1 MKKQQYIKCIKV
13 VAIVCIVLLPACTY
27 RLTDEDWAKNGKIRL
42 SLNWQDK
49 DHPSVM
55 TYYFYKDGADRPII
69 RQGQSSGY
77 EGTLPS
83 GNYGIVVCAADD
95 KSVLLEMNKGYEN
108 SCGIARQVS
117 AMKSSDIQVAQPG
130 YLYGTG
136 DELSNIG
143 GFRAVTKELFPV
155 SLVRILELN
164 IKITGG
170 GEDRIESLTGLLT
183 GISSEIHIPTGKLL
197 FDKPASMAFGTQ
209 PGATGVYNSSLNLF
223 GVSGVDEGSYTDVDI
238 YLTLKTSDDKEIT
251 SFTNITEVI
260 NDAFEA
266 TLAVRIV
273 LDLEIAY
280 DEINGMVVTN
290 VGWKEGTGE
299 VDAPGN

>member
-1 MKKQQYIKCIKV
+1 MKKQSYKQGMKV
-13 VAIVCIVLLPACTY
+13 VAIVCIIVLTACTY
-27 RLTDEDWAKNGKIRL
+27 RLTDEDWTKNGKIRL

-49 DHPSVM
+49 EHPSVM

-83 GNYGIVVCAADD
+83 GNYEVVVCTAEDQT
-95 KSVLLEMNKGYEN
+95 VLLEMNKGYAGAR
-108 SCGIARQVS
+108 GIARQVS
-117 AMKSSDIQVAQPG
+117 AMKASDMQVAQPG

-136 DELSNIG
+136 DLLADVG
-143 GFRAVTKELFPV
+143 GFRSVTKELYPI
-155 SLVRILELN
+155 SMVRILELN

-183 GISSEIHIPTGKLL
+183 GVSPEIHIPTGKLL
-197 FDKPASMAFGTQ
+197 FDNPASMSFGTQ
-209 PGATGVYNSSLNLF
+209 PNTAGVYNSSLNLF
-223 GVSGVDEGSYTDVDI
+223 GVSGVDKGSYTDVDI
-238 YLTLKTSDDKEIT
+238 YLTLKTTDGKEIT
-251 SFTNITEVI
+251 SFTNVTEVI

-280 DEINGMVVTN
+280 DEVNGMVVSIA
-290 VGWKEGTGE
+290 GWKEGTGE
-299 VDAPGN
+299 VAN

>member
-1 MKKQQYIKCIKV
+1 MKKQQYKECLKG
-13 VAIVCIVLLPACTY
+13 VAIVCMAIFTTCTY
-27 RLTDEDWAKNGKIRL
+27 RLTDEDWTKNGKIRL

-49 DHPSVM
+49 EHPSVM

-83 GNYGIVVCAADD
+83 GNYEVVVCTAEDQT
-95 KSVLLEMNKGYEN
+95 VLLEMNKGYAGAR
-108 SCGIARQVS
+108 GIARQVS
-117 AMKSSDIQVAQPG
+117 AMKASDMQVAQPG

-136 DELSNIG
+136 DLLADVG
-143 GFRAVTKELFPV
+143 GFRSVTKELYPI
-155 SLVRILELN
+155 SMVRILELN

-183 GISSEIHIPTGKLL
+183 GVSPEIHIPTGKLL
-197 FDKPASMAFGTQ
+197 FDNPASMSFGTQ
-209 PGATGVYNSSLNLF
+209 PNAAGVYTSSLNLF
-223 GVSGVDEGSYTDVDI
+223 GVSGVDKGSYTDVDI
-238 YLTLKTSDDKEIT
+238 YLTLKTSDGKEIT
-251 SFTNITEVI
+251 SFTNVTEVI
-260 NDAFEA
+260 NEAFEA

-280 DEINGMVVTN
+280 DEVNGMVVSIA
-290 VGWKEGTGE
+290 GWKEGTGE
-299 VDAPGN
+299 VAN

>member
-1 MKKQQYIKCIKV
+1 MKKQSYKQGMKV
-13 VAIVCIVLLPACTY
+13 VAIVCIIVLTACTY
-27 RLTDEDWAKNGKIRL
+27 RLTDEDWTKNGKIRL

-49 DHPSVM
+49 EHPSVM

-83 GNYGIVVCAADD
+83 GNYEVVVCTAEDQT
-95 KSVLLEMNKGYEN
+95 VLLEMNKGYAGAR
-108 SCGIARQVS
+108 GIARQVS
-117 AMKSSDIQVAQPG
+117 AMKASDMQVAQPG

-136 DELSNIG
+136 DLLADVG
-143 GFRAVTKELFPV
+143 GFRSVTKELYPI
-155 SLVRILELN
+155 SMVRILELN

-183 GISSEIHIPTGKLL
+183 GISPEIHIPTGKLL
-197 FDKPASMAFGTQ
+197 FDNPASMSFGTQ
-209 PGATGVYNSSLNLF
+209 PNAAGVYTSSLNLF
-223 GVSGVDEGSYTDVDI
+223 GVSGVDKGSYTDVDI
-238 YLTLKTSDDKEIT
+238 YLTLKTSDGKEIT
-251 SFTNITEVI
+251 SFTNVTEVI

-280 DEINGMVVTN
+280 DEVNGMVVSIA
-290 VGWKEGTGE
+290 GWKEGTGE
-299 VDAPGN
+299 VAN

>member
-1 MKKQQYIKCIKV
+1 MKKQSYKQGMKV
-13 VAIVCIVLLPACTY
+13 VAIVCIIVLTACTY
-27 RLTDEDWAKNGKIRL
+27 RLTDEDWTKNGKIRL

-49 DHPSVM
+49 EHPSVM

-83 GNYGIVVCAADD
+83 GNYEVVVCTAEDQT
-95 KSVLLEMNKGYEN
+95 VLLEMNKGYAGAR
-108 SCGIARQVS
+108 GIARQVS
-117 AMKSSDIQVAQPG
+117 AMKASDMQVAQPG

-136 DELSNIG
+136 DLLADVG
-143 GFRAVTKELFPV
+143 GFRSVTKELYPI
-155 SLVRILELN
+155 SMVRILELN

-183 GISSEIHIPTGKLL
+183 GISPEIHIPTGKLL
-197 FDKPASMAFGTQ
+197 FDNPASMSFGTQ
-209 PGATGVYNSSLNLF
+209 PNAAGVYNSSLNLF
-223 GVSGVDEGSYTDVDI
+223 GVSGVDKGSYTDVDI
-238 YLTLKTSDDKEIT
+238 YLTLKTTDGKEIT
-251 SFTNITEVI
+251 SFTNVTEVI
-260 NDAFEA
+260 NEAFEA

-280 DEINGMVVTN
+280 DEVNGMVVSIA
-290 VGWKEGTGE
+290 GWKEGTGE
-299 VDAPGN
+299 VAN

>member
-1 MKKQQYIKCIKV
+1 MKKQSYKQGMKV
-13 VAIVCIVLLPACTY
+13 VAIVCIIVLTACTY
-27 RLTDEDWAKNGKIRL
+27 RLTDEDWTKNGKIRL

-49 DHPSVM
+49 EHPSVM

-83 GNYGIVVCAADD
+83 GNYEVVVCTAEDQT
-95 KSVLLEMNKGYEN
+95 VLLEMNKGYAGAR
-108 SCGIARQVS
+108 GIARQVS
-117 AMKSSDIQVAQPG
+117 AMKASDMQVAQPG

-136 DELSNIG
+136 DLLADVG
-143 GFRAVTKELFPV
+143 GFRSVTKELYPI
-155 SLVRILELN
+155 SMVRILELN

-183 GISSEIHIPTGKLL
+183 GVSPEIHIPTGKLL
-197 FDKPASMAFGTQ
+197 FDNPASMSFETQ
-209 PGATGVYNSSLNLF
+209 PNAAGVYNSSLNLF
-223 GVSGVDEGSYTDVDI
+223 GVSGVDKGSYTDVDI
-238 YLTLKTSDDKEIT
+238 YLTLKTSDGKEIT
-251 SFTNITEVI
+251 SFTNVTEVI

-280 DEINGMVVTN
+280 DEVNGMVVSIA
-290 VGWKEGTGE
+290 GWKEGTGE
-299 VDAPGN
+299 VAN

>member
-1 MKKQQYIKCIKV
+1 MKKQQYTQFVKV
-13 VAIVCIVLLPACTY
+13 VAIVCVLIFTACTY
-27 RLTDEDWAKNGKIRL
+27 RLTDEDWTKNGKIRL
-42 SLNWQDK
+42 LLNWQDK

-83 GNYGIVVCAADD
+83 GNYEVAVCTADD
-95 KSVLLEMNKGYEN
+95 KSVLLEMDKGYADAR
-108 SCGIARQVS
+108 GIARQVS
-117 AMKSSDIQVAQPG
+117 AMKSPDIRVAQPG

-155 SLVRILELN
+155 NLVRILELN

-197 FDKPASMAFGTQ
+197 FDKPASITFVTQ
-209 PGATGVYNSSLNLF
+209 PNIAGVYNSSLNLF
-223 GVSGVDEGSYTDVDI
+223 GVSGINEGSYTDVDI
-238 YLTLKTSDDKEIT
+238 YLALKTSDYKEIT

-280 DEINGMVVTN
+280 DEVNGMVVTIA
-290 VGWKEGTGE
+290 GWKEGTGE
-299 VDAPGN
+299 VDAPSN

>member
-1 MKKQQYIKCIKV
+1 MKKQQYTQFVKV
-13 VAIVCIVLLPACTY
+13 VAIVCVLIFTACTY
-27 RLTDEDWAKNGKIRL
+27 RLTDEDWTKNGKIRL
-42 SLNWQDK
+42 LLNWQDK

-83 GNYGIVVCAADD
+83 GNYEVAVCTADD
-95 KSVLLEMNKGYEN
+95 KSVLLEMDKGYADAR
-108 SCGIARQVS
+108 GIARQVS
-117 AMKSSDIQVAQPG
+117 AMKSPDIRVAQPG

-155 SLVRILELN
+155 NLVRILELN

-197 FDKPASMAFGTQ
+197 FDKPASITFVTQ
-209 PGATGVYNSSLNLF
+209 PNIAGVYNSSLNLF
-223 GVSGVDEGSYTDVDI
+223 GVSGVNEGSYTDVDI
-238 YLTLKTSDDKEIT
+238 YLALKTSDYKEIT

-280 DEINGMVVTN
+280 DEVNGMVVTIA
-290 VGWKEGTGE
+290 GWKEGTGE
-299 VDAPGN
+299 VDAPSN

>member
-1 MKKQQYIKCIKV
+1 MKKQSYKQGMKV
-13 VAIVCIVLLPACTY
+13 VAIVCIIVLTACTY
-27 RLTDEDWAKNGKIRL
+27 RLTDEDWTKNGKIRL

-49 DHPSVM
+49 EHPSVM

-83 GNYGIVVCAADD
+83 GNYEVVVCTAEDQT
-95 KSVLLEMNKGYEN
+95 VLLEMNKGYAGAR
-108 SCGIARQVS
+108 GIARQVS
-117 AMKSSDIQVAQPG
+117 AMKASDMQVAQPG

-136 DELSNIG
+136 DLLADVG
-143 GFRAVTKELFPV
+143 GFRSVTKELYPI
-155 SLVRILELN
+155 SMVRILELN

-183 GISSEIHIPTGKLL
+183 GVSPEIHIPTGKLL
-197 FDKPASMAFGTQ
+197 FDNPASMSFGTQ
-209 PGATGVYNSSLNLF
+209 PNTAGVYNSSLNLF
-223 GVSGVDEGSYTDVDI
+223 GVSGVDKGSYTDVDI
-238 YLTLKTSDDKEIT
+238 YLTLKTTDGKEIT
-251 SFTNITEVI
+251 SFTNVTEVI

-280 DEINGMVVTN
+280 DEVNGMVVSIA
-290 VGWKEGTGE
+290 GWKEGTAE
-299 VDAPGN
+299 VAN

>member
-1 MKKQQYIKCIKV
+1 MKKQQYIQCIEV
-13 VAIVCIVLLPACTY
+13 VAIVCTAFLTACTY

-42 SLNWQDK
+42 LLNWQDK

-83 GNYGIVVCAADD
+83 GNYEVVVCTAED
-95 KSVLLEMNKGYEN
+95 KSVLLEMDNGYAGAR
-108 SCGIARQVS
+108 GIARQVS

-136 DELSNIG
+136 DELSDIG

-155 SLVRILELN
+155 NLVRTLELN

-170 GEDRIESLTGLLT
+170 GEDRIENLTGLLT

-197 FDKPASMAFGTQ
+197 FEKSASMAFGKQ
-209 PGATGVYNSSLNLF
+209 PNAIGIYSSSLNLF
-223 GVSGVDEGSYTDVDI
+223 AASGFNKGSYTDIDL
-238 YLTLKTSDDKEIT
+238 YLTLKTSDGKEIT
-251 SFTNITEVI
+251 SFANITEAI

-280 DEINGMVVTN
+280 DEINGMVVSN
-290 VGWKEGTGE
+290 IDWKEGTGE

>member
-1 MKKQQYIKCIKV
+1 MKKQSYKQGMKV
-13 VAIVCIVLLPACTY
+13 VAIVCIIVLTACTY
-27 RLTDEDWAKNGKIRL
+27 RLTDEDWTKNGKIRL

-49 DHPSVM
+49 EHPSVM

-83 GNYGIVVCAADD
+83 GNYEVVVCTAEDQT
-95 KSVLLEMNKGYEN
+95 VLLEMNKGYAGAR
-108 SCGIARQVS
+108 GIARQVS
-117 AMKSSDIQVAQPG
+117 AMKASDMQVAQPG

-136 DELSNIG
+136 DLLADVG
-143 GFRAVTKELFPV
+143 GFRSVTKELYPI
-155 SLVRILELN
+155 SMVRILELN

-183 GISSEIHIPTGKLL
+183 GISPEIHIPTGKLL
-197 FDKPASMAFGTQ
+197 FDNPASMSFETQ
-209 PGATGVYNSSLNLF
+209 PNAAGVYNSSLNLF
-223 GVSGVDEGSYTDVDI
+223 GVSGVDKGSYTDVDI
-238 YLTLKTSDDKEIT
+238 YLTLKTSDGKEIT
-251 SFTNITEVI
+251 SFTNVTEVI

-280 DEINGMVVTN
+280 DEVNGMVVSIA
-290 VGWKEGTGE
+290 GWKEGTGE
-299 VDAPGN
+299 VAN

>member
-1 MKKQQYIKCIKV
+1 MKKQSYKQCMKV
-13 VAIVCIVLLPACTY
+13 VAIVCIIVLSACTY

-49 DHPSVM
+49 EHPSVM

-83 GNYGIVVCAADD
+83 GNYKVAVCTAED
-95 KSVLLEMNKGYEN
+95 KTVLLEMDKGYAGAR
-108 SCGIARQVS
+108 GIARQVS
-117 AMKSSDIQVAQPG
+117 AMKSSDMQVAQPG

-136 DELSNIG
+136 DVLSNIG
-143 GFRAVTKELFPV
+143 GFRAVTKELFPI

-183 GISSEIHIPTGKLL
+183 GVSPEIHIPTGKLL
-197 FDKPASMAFGTQ
+197 FDNPASMTFGTQ
-209 PGATGVYNSSLNLF
+209 PNAAGVYNSSLNLF
-223 GVSGVDEGSYTDVDI
+223 GVSGVDKGSYTDVDI
-238 YLTLKTSDDKEIT
+238 YLTLKTSDGKEIT
-251 SFTNITEVI
+251 SFTNITNVI

-266 TLAVRIV
+266 TLAIRIV

-280 DEINGMVVTN
+280 DEVNGMVVFIA
-290 VGWKEGTGE
+290 GWKEGTGE

>member
-1 MKKQQYIKCIKV
+1 MKKQSYKQGMKV
-13 VAIVCIVLLPACTY
+13 VAIVCIIVLTACTY
-27 RLTDEDWAKNGKIRL
+27 RLTDEDWTKNGKIRL

-49 DHPSVM
+49 EHPSVM

-83 GNYGIVVCAADD
+83 GNYEVVVCTAEDQT
-95 KSVLLEMNKGYEN
+95 VLLEMNKGYAGAR
-108 SCGIARQVS
+108 GIARQVS
-117 AMKSSDIQVAQPG
+117 AMKASDMQVAQPG

-136 DELSNIG
+136 DLLADVG
-143 GFRAVTKELFPV
+143 GFRSVTKELYPI
-155 SLVRILELN
+155 SMVRILELN

-183 GISSEIHIPTGKLL
+183 GVSPEIHIPTGKLL
-197 FDKPASMAFGTQ
+197 FDNPASMSFGTQ
-209 PGATGVYNSSLNLF
+209 PNAAGVYTSSLNLF
-223 GVSGVDEGSYTDVDI
+223 GVSGVDKGCYTDVDI
-238 YLTLKTSDDKEIT
+238 YLTLKTSDGKEIT
-251 SFTNITEVI
+251 SFTNVTEVI

-280 DEINGMVVTN
+280 DEVNGMVVSIA
-290 VGWKEGTGE
+290 GWKEGTGE
-299 VDAPGN
+299 VAN

>member
-1 MKKQQYIKCIKV
+1 MKKQSYKQGMKV
-13 VAIVCIVLLPACTY
+13 VAIVCIIVLTACTY
-27 RLTDEDWAKNGKIRL
+27 RLTDEDWTKNGKIRL

-49 DHPSVM
+49 EHPSVM

-83 GNYGIVVCAADD
+83 GNYEVVVCTAEDQT
-95 KSVLLEMNKGYEN
+95 VLLEMNKGYAGAR
-108 SCGIARQVS
+108 GIARQVS
-117 AMKSSDIQVAQPG
+117 AMKASDMQVAQPG

-136 DELSNIG
+136 DLLADVG
-143 GFRAVTKELFPV
+143 GFRSVTKELYPINM
-155 SLVRILELN
+155 VRILELN

-183 GISSEIHIPTGKLL
+183 GVSPEIHIPTGKLL
-197 FDKPASMAFGTQ
+197 FDNPASMSFETQ
-209 PGATGVYNSSLNLF
+209 PNAAGVYNSSLNLF
-223 GVSGVDEGSYTDVDI
+223 GVSGVDKGSYTDVDI
-238 YLTLKTSDDKEIT
+238 YLTLKTTDGKEIT
-251 SFTNITEVI
+251 SFTNVTEVI

-280 DEINGMVVTN
+280 DEVNGMVVSIA
-290 VGWKEGTGE
+290 GWKEGTGE
-299 VDAPGN
+299 VAN

>member
-1 MKKQQYIKCIKV
+1 MKKQSYKQGMKV
-13 VAIVCIVLLPACTY
+13 VAIVCIIVLTACTY
-27 RLTDEDWAKNGKIRL
+27 RLTDEDWTKNGKIRL

-49 DHPSVM
+49 EHPSVM

-83 GNYGIVVCAADD
+83 GNYEVVVCTAEDQT
-95 KSVLLEMNKGYEN
+95 VLLEMNKGYAGAR
-108 SCGIARQVS
+108 GIARQVS
-117 AMKSSDIQVAQPG
+117 AMKASDMQVAQPG

-136 DELSNIG
+136 DLLADVG
-143 GFRAVTKELFPV
+143 GFRSVTKELYPI
-155 SLVRILELN
+155 SMVRILELN

-183 GISSEIHIPTGKLL
+183 GVSPEIHIPTGKLL
-197 FDKPASMAFGTQ
+197 FDNPASMSFGTQ
-209 PGATGVYNSSLNLF
+209 PNAAGVYTSSLNLF
-223 GVSGVDEGSYTDVDI
+223 GVSGVDKGSYTDVDI
-238 YLTLKTSDDKEIT
+238 YLTLKTSDGKEIT
-251 SFTNITEVI
+251 SFTNVTEVI

-280 DEINGMVVTN
+280 DEVNGMVVSIA
-290 VGWKEGTGE
+290 GWKEGTGE
-299 VDAPGN
+299 VAN

>member
-1 MKKQQYIKCIKV
+1 MKKQQYTQFVKV
-13 VAIVCIVLLPACTY
+13 VAIVCVLIFTACTY
-27 RLTDEDWAKNGKIRL
+27 RLTDEDWTKNGKIRL
-42 SLNWQDK
+42 LLNWQDK

-83 GNYGIVVCAADD
+83 GNYEVAVCTADD
-95 KSVLLEMNKGYEN
+95 KSVLLEMDKGYADAR
-108 SCGIARQVS
+108 GIARQVS
-117 AMKSSDIQVAQPG
+117 AMKSPDIRVAQPG

-155 SLVRILELN
+155 NLVRILELN

-197 FDKPASMAFGTQ
+197 FDKPASITFVTQ
-209 PGATGVYNSSLNLF
+209 PNIAGVYNSSLNLF
-223 GVSGVDEGSYTDVDI
+223 GVSGINEGSYTDVDI
-238 YLTLKTSDDKEIT
+238 YLVLKTSDYKEIT

-280 DEINGMVVTN
+280 DEVNGMVVTIA
-290 VGWKEGTGE
+290 GWKEGTGE
-299 VDAPGN
+299 VDAPSN

>member
-1 MKKQQYIKCIKV
+1 MKKQSYKQGMKV
-13 VAIVCIVLLPACTY
+13 VAIVCIIVLTACTY
-27 RLTDEDWAKNGKIRL
+27 RLTDEDWTKNGKIRL

-49 DHPSVM
+49 EHPSVM

-83 GNYGIVVCAADD
+83 GNYEVVVCTAEDQT
-95 KSVLLEMNKGYEN
+95 VLLEMNKGYAGAR
-108 SCGIARQVS
+108 GIARQVS
-117 AMKSSDIQVAQPG
+117 AMKASDMQVAQPG

-136 DELSNIG
+136 DLLADVG
-143 GFRAVTKELFPV
+143 GFRSVTKELYPI
-155 SLVRILELN
+155 SMVRILELN

-197 FDKPASMAFGTQ
+197 FDNPASMSFGTQ
-209 PGATGVYNSSLNLF
+209 PNAAGVYTSSLNLF
-223 GVSGVDEGSYTDVDI
+223 GVSGVDKGSYTDVDI
-238 YLTLKTSDDKEIT
+238 YLTLKTSDGKEIT
-251 SFTNITEVI
+251 SFTNVTEVI

-280 DEINGMVVTN
+280 DEVNGMVVSIA
-290 VGWKEGTGE
+290 GWKEGTGE
-299 VDAPGN
+299 VAN